1 VTSALIMLAAAVAI
15 GVNLLLDLAEHL
27 HRRRAERLERLGV
40 RGGRR

>member
-1 VTSALIMLAAAVAI
+1 MTSALIMLAAAVAI

-40 RGGRR
+40 RGPR